1 MSCNDLGQLET
12 FMWIVVVEF
21 HSSTQ
26 LLSIF
31 CRGQEMARFKTTLNF
46 VIVFSALWGL
56 VFVIGCGGSAEKQ
69 AVSDLL
75 QQYSRTVDEY
85 SSADQSK
92 KAEIEK
98 KLESYKAKW
107 SDMKMQLGLN
117 GNVTPQAL
125 EKMENEYQKIAKKYA
140 SLAGKS

>member
-1 MSCNDLGQLET
+1 
-12 FMWIVVVEF
+12 
-21 HSSTQ
+21 
-26 LLSIF
+26 
-31 CRGQEMARFKTTLNF
+31 MARFKTTLNF

-98 KLESYKAKW
+98 KLSEGYRICQKESLDIADEFE
-107 SDMKMQLGLN
+107 SVD
-117 GNVTPQAL
+117 L
-125 EKMENEYQKIAKKYA
+125 EGWDDQY
-140 SLAGKS
+140 